1 MDFRDRLVG
10 ARTVERYGIDLTGKR
25 FTEACFIGTPAEAQ
39 AAMTESGRIYVPS
52 AENGRT
58 IDMILGYQQSRILV
72 HPDGRVR

>member
-1 MDFRDRLVG
+1 
-10 ARTVERYGIDLTGKR
+10 
-25 FTEACFIGTPAEAQ
+25 
-39 AAMTESGRIYVPS
+39 MTESGRIYVPS